1 MRLDFVLL
9 LTSTSSDVRY
19 RIGLF
24 DFEDPHRA
32 EHRPVYKSVAIVCG
46 LFLFSTAAS
55 AQRFNGFVG
64 HSYAGFGPTLGT
76 LQLNALTPRIIHR
89 LNGWNASLEAKV
101 LPVLG
106 IVADFSGHYG
116 NATTYLSCSH
126 YALPFCFA
134 SNTNE
139 SLYTLT
145 AGLQVSLRLGRFEP
159 YAHALFGGAL
169 VTYETSFADVLGGG
183 INVSVIPRL
192 AWRVQA
198 DAVQTRFSAQ

>member
-1 MRLDFVLL
+1 VRLDFVLL
-9 LTSTSSDVRY
+9 LPSTSSDVRY

-24 DFEDPHRA
+24 DFEDPRRA

-55 AQRFNGFVG
+55 EQRFNGFVG

-116 NATTYLSCSH
+116 NAATYLSCSH

-139 SLYTLT
+139 SLYTLNRRVT
-145 AGLQVSLRLGRFEP
+145 SL
-159 YAHALFGGAL
+159 
-169 VTYETSFADVLGGG
+169 
-183 INVSVIPRL
+183 L
-192 AWRVQA
+192 AIGKV
-198 DAVQTRFSAQ
+198 